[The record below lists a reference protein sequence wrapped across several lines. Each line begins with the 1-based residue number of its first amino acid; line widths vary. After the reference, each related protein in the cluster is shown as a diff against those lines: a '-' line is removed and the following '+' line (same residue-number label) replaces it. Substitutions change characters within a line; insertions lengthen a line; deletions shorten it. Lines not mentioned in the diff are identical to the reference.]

1 MNEYKKENFKNKY
14 LFLENTL
21 IKNKICK
28 KALTNCHKL
37 YTIADSE

>member
-21 IKNKICK
+21 IKNKIMQESIDE
-28 KALTNCHKL
+28 L
-37 YTIADSE
+37 S